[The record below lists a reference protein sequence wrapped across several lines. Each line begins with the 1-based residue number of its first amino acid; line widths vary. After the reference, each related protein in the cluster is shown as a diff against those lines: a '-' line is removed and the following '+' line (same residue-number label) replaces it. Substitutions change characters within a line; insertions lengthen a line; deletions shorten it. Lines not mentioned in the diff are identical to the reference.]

1 VAELA
6 VYAGLFL
13 NAFVAAT
20 LLPAASE
27 ATFGA
32 LLLAGEGSALL
43 LFLAATAGNT
53 AGSCINWWLGR
64 EARRFQGRRWFP
76 FKTDQFD
83 RASGRFQ
90 RYGVWSLLFAW
101 LPIIGDPLTFI
112 AGTLKIRFCLFLPLV
127 LAGKAARY
135 SVIWAGIATAST

>member
-1 VAELA
+1 MAELA

-13 NAFVAAT
+13 NAFIAAT

-32 LLLAGEGSALL
+32 LLLAREGNAFL
-43 LFLAATAGNT
+43 LFCAATTGNT

-64 EARRFQGRRWFP
+64 EALRFQGRPWFP
-76 FKTDQFD
+76 FNPDQLD
-83 RASGRFQ
+83 KASGRFQ

-101 LPIIGDPLTFI
+101 LPIVGDPLTFV
-112 AGTLKIRFCLFLPLV
+112 AGTLRIRFRLFLPLV

-135 SVIWAGIATAST
+135 AVIWAGIATASP